1 MPLDPYL
8 VSRLHLLEG
17 LEVSPESLKDEALW
31 ERVREFNVDPSPWSM
46 PDLTLTELGV
56 PGPHGPVP
64 VRIYETKNRD
74 PIGCLLWVHGGGFT
88 SGSVDSNEAHV
99 VSAELAA
106 RAGAKVVSVDYR
118 LASETV
124 QYPVPLDDVF
134 AAWGWLVSQAAG
146 RPEGKMLA
154 LGGAS
159 AGAALALAAA
169 VRSKDGDERKPDM
182 LLLAY
187 PFVHFPVPALERS
200 IAQEMAPLP
209 DLLRFTPAAIEGMV
223 RAYVWPDRQRSPTCP
238 ARPCTAGRAARNPP
252 DASRIRRSSSVS
264 GAAGTTTR

>member
-46 PDLTLTELGV
+46 PDLTLTELDV

-64 VRIYETKNRD
+64 VRIYEPKNRD

-99 VSAELAA
+99 VSTELAA

-118 LASETV
+118 LRPRPCNTRCPSTMFLRRGDGWFRTRPAAPKTRCL
-124 QYPVPLDDVF
+124 PL
-134 AAWGWLVSQAAG
+134 
-146 RPEGKMLA
+146 EGPA
-154 LGGAS
+154 R
-159 AGAALALAAA
+159 
-169 VRSKDGDERKPDM
+169 VRRW
-182 LLLAY
+182 
-187 PFVHFPVPALERS
+187 RW
-200 IAQEMAPLP
+200 PLP
-209 DLLRFTPAAIEGMV
+209 SEAKTGTSG
-223 RAYVWPDRQRSPTCP
+223 SPTCCCWP
-238 ARPCTAGRAARNPP
+238 IPSFTSRYLHWNVQLPRRWRRCRTCFDLHQRQSKAWSGPMLAG
-252 DASRIRRSSSVS
+252 
-264 GAAGTTTR
+264 